1 MINGLYFK
9 LHDDIKLEKEIID
22 FFNQES
28 KKLGVTKIEL
38 LKRCYNLYQL
48 ADAYKEKEVNIVD
61 KN

>member
-9 LHDDIKLEKEIID
+9 LHDDIKIEKDIID

-38 LKRCYNLYQL
+38 LKRCFILYQL
-48 ADAYKEKEVNIVD
+48 SDVYKEKEGGE
-61 KN
+61 

>member
-9 LHDDIKLEKEIID
+9 LHDDIKIEKDIID

-38 LKRCYNLYQL
+38 LKRCYHLYQM
-48 ADAYKEKEVNIVD
+48 ANIND
-61 KN
+61 KKRGEIIDKS

>member
-22 FFNQES
+22 FFNKES

-38 LKRCYNLYQL
+38 LKRCYNLYKL
-48 ADAYKEKEVNIVD
+48 ADIYKEKEV
-61 KN
+61 KK

>member
-22 FFNQES
+22 FFNNES

-38 LKRCYNLYQL
+38 LKRCYSLYQL
-48 ADAYKEKEVNIVD
+48 ADVYNEKGE
-61 KN
+61 

>member
-9 LHDDIKLEKEIID
+9 LHDDIKLEKDIID

-38 LKRCYNLYQL
+38 LKRCYHLYKL
-48 ADAYKEKEVNIVD
+48 AELNYEKKRGE
-61 KN
+61 K

>member
-9 LHDDIKLEKEIID
+9 LHDDIKIEKDIID

-38 LKRCYNLYQL
+38 LKRCYSLYKL
-48 ADAYKEKEVNIVD
+48 SDLYEEKEGD
-61 KN
+61 E